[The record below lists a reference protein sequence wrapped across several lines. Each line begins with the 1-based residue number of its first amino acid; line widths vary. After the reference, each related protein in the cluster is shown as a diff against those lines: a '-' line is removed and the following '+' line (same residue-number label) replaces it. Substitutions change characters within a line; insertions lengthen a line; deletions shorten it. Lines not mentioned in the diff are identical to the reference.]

1 MRTFDYIQDP
11 SHGWVKVPIKLL
23 AELNL
28 LGQISPY
35 SYMRKNFAYLE
46 EDSDY
51 AKFYAAFTNW
61 RRLEP
66 VLKSRI
72 SKTRPSIVRS
82 YERFNKAHVILKNS
96 EARALYMAGKLQ
108 IVEVK

>member
-11 SHGWVKVPIKLL
+11 SHGWIKVPIKLL

-35 SYMRKNFAYLE
+35 SYMRGAYAYLE

-51 AKFYAAFTNW
+51 SKFYAAFTNYT
-61 RRLEP
+61 RLEP
-66 VLKSRI
+66 VLKSRVSRI
-72 SKTRPSIVRS
+72 KQSKIRS
-82 YERFNKAHVILKNS
+82 YERFNRSYILG
-96 EARALYMAGKLQ
+96 AQ
-108 IVEVK
+108 

>member
-28 LGQISPY
+28 LDSISPY
-35 SYMRKNFAYLE
+35 SYIRKNFAYLE

-51 AKFYAAFTNW
+51 AKFHTAFVNW

-66 VLKSRI
+66 VLKSRV
-72 SKTRPSIVRS
+72 SRTRPSIVRS
-82 YERFNKAHVILKNS
+82 YERFYKAHVLLNNM
-96 EARALYMAGKLQ
+96 EARALYMANKVRIMEGK
-108 IVEVK
+108 

>member
-1 MRTFDYIQDP
+1 MKTFDYIQDP

-35 SYMRKNFAYLE
+35 SYVRGAFAYLE

-51 AKFYAAFTNW
+51 SKFHAAFTSW
-61 RRLEP
+61 TRLEP
-66 VLKSRI
+66 VLKPRVSRI
-72 SKTRPSIVRS
+72 KQSKIRS
-82 YERFNKAHVILKNS
+82 YERFNRIHTICHILG
-96 EARALYMAGKLQ
+96 AQ
-108 IVEVK
+108 

>member
-35 SYMRKNFAYLE
+35 SYVRGAYAYLE

-51 AKFYAAFTNW
+51 SKFYEAFTNYT
-61 RRLEP
+61 RLEP
-66 VLKSRI
+66 ILRPRI
-72 SKTRPSIVRS
+72 SRTKQSKIRS
-82 YERFNKAHVILKNS
+82 YDRFNRIHTIRHILG
-96 EARALYMAGKLQ
+96 AQ
-108 IVEVK
+108 